1 MTTPSVRVAARRRPP
16 RSRGGEEEFAV
27 TLTFQWQDGHT
38 MTFVANDS
46 ASASTLRRTILPA
59 LNTAFVVGVRGIPQS
74 AQKGDITST
83 STDLKA

>member
-27 TLTFQWQDGHT
+27 TLTFQWQNGHT

-46 ASASTLRRTILPA
+46 ASASTLRNTILPA
-59 LNTAFVVGVRGIPQS
+59 LNTAFVVGVRGLPHS
-74 AQKGDITST
+74 AQEARTS
-83 STDLKA
+83 SGEVVVR